1 MEKYKISL
9 IVPVYNAETYLK
21 RCVDSLLH
29 QTYKNLE
36 IILVDDGSTDQS
48 GKICDE
54 YEREKTT
61 VKVIHKENGGLVSAW
76 KRGVMESTGEYLCFI
91 DSDDW
96 IEVQMIREMADSLI
110 GIQKEII
117 SSDYVIEYT
126 SGKRR
131 EVYQQLQ
138 PGEYTQKGLKEDV
151 LHILLGREKR
161 PVCLSR
167 CMKLIS
173 RELIIQNLKY
183 SDPAI
188 RMGEDVMII
197 LPALIDCERLV
208 IMDHKVYYHYFY
220 ADDSMVHR
228 YDSGLYKNIRHLKE
242 IIEKILED
250 KLAGIDREEIEKG
263 AQREYLLLLLLVL
276 KNEAR
281 GNPQGYRKNILDI
294 CKSAEVKKIVK
305 SVDVKVSE
313 TSNQLLYLVLRH
325 PNHLTVSLLR
335 MAMIVYYRRR

>member
-9 IVPVYNAETYLK
+9 IVPVYNTESYLK

-29 QTYKNLE
+29 QKYQNLE

-54 YEREKTT
+54 YEQENASVR
-61 VKVIHKENGGLVSAW
+61 VIHKENGGLVSAW
-76 KRGVMESTGEYLCFI
+76 KCGVKESAGEYLCFI

-96 IEVQMIREMADSLI
+96 ADVQMVCEMADYLTGSR
-110 GIQKEII
+110 KEII
-117 SSDYVIEYT
+117 SSDYVIEYS
-126 SGKRR
+126 SGNHR

-138 PGEYTQKGLKEDV
+138 PGEYTRKDLKEHV
-151 LHILLGREKR
+151 FAILLGQEKR

-188 RMGEDVMII
+188 RMGEDVTVM
-197 LPALIDCERLV
+197 LPAIIDCERLV
-208 IMDHKVYYHYFY
+208 IMDHKIYYHYFY
-220 ADDSMVHR
+220 ADASMVHG
-228 YDSGLYKNIRHLKE
+228 YDPGLYKNIRRLQE
-242 IIEKILED
+242 IIKKILVD
-250 KLAGIDREEIEKG
+250 KFEESDREEMEKG

-281 GNPQGYRKNILDI
+281 GNPGGYRKNILEI
-294 CKSAEVKKIVK
+294 CRSGEVKRIVR
-305 SVDVKVSE
+305 SVEMNVSDK
-313 TSNQLLYLVLRH
+313 SNQLLYLALRY

-335 MAMIVYYRRR
+335 AAMIMYYGRR

>member
-9 IVPVYNAETYLK
+9 IVPVYNTENYLK

-48 GKICDE
+48 GKICDK
-54 YEREKTT
+54 YERENEA
-61 VKVIHKENGGLVSAW
+61 VRVIHKENGGLVSAW
-76 KRGVMESTGEYLCFI
+76 KCGVGESIGEYLCFV

-96 IEVQMIREMADSLI
+96 VEVQMLGGMAEHLTGSR
-110 GIQKEII
+110 GEII

-126 SGKRR
+126 SGNSR

-138 PGEYTQKGLKEDV
+138 PGEYTQKVLKEHV
-151 LHILLGREKR
+151 LQTLLGQEKR

-173 RELIIQNLKY
+173 RELIVQNLKY
-183 SDPAI
+183 SDPSI
-188 RMGEDVMII
+188 RMGEDVTIM
-197 LPALIDCERLV
+197 LPALIDSERLV
-208 IMDHKVYYHYFY
+208 IMDHKIYYHYFY
-220 ADDSMVHR
+220 ADDSMVHG
-228 YDSGLYKNIRHLKE
+228 YDPGLYQNIRHLRE
-242 IIEKILED
+242 IIEKILVN
-250 KLAGIDREEIEKG
+250 KLEGTNLEKMKEG

-281 GNPQGYRKNILDI
+281 GNREGYHRNILYI
-294 CKSAEVKKIVK
+294 SRSKEVKDLIRSIKIQ
-305 SVDVKVSE
+305 VSE
-313 TSNQLLYLVLRH
+313 KSNQLLYLVLRH

-335 MAMIVYYRRR
+335 AAMIVYYGRR

>member
-9 IVPVYNAETYLK
+9 IVPVYNKEDYLK

-29 QTYKNLE
+29 QIYKNME

-54 YEREKTT
+54 YERKNGT
-61 VKVIHKENGGLVSAW
+61 VRVLHKENGGLVSAW
-76 KRGVMESTGEYLCFI
+76 KCGVKESTGEYLCFI

-96 IEVQMIREMADSLI
+96 ADAQLVSEMADHLTGSRR
-110 GIQKEII
+110 EII
-117 SSDYVIEYT
+117 SSDYMIEYT
-126 SGKRR
+126 SGNSRK
-131 EVYQQLQ
+131 VYQELP
-138 PGEYTQKGLKEDV
+138 PGEYTQKALKEGV
-151 LHILLGREKR
+151 LYTLLGQEKR

-173 RELIIQNLKY
+173 RELIVQNMKY

-188 RMGEDVMII
+188 RMGEDVTIMF
-197 LPALIDCERLV
+197 PALINCERLV
-208 IMDHKVYYHYFY
+208 IMDHKIYYHYFY
-220 ADDSMVHR
+220 ADTSMVHG
-228 YDSGLYKNIRHLKE
+228 YDSGLYRNIRQLYE
-242 IIEKILED
+242 IIDRVLSDKFSGTMLEEM
-250 KLAGIDREEIEKG
+250 RKG

-281 GNPQGYRKNILDI
+281 GNPKGYRRNILEI
-294 CKSAEVKKIVK
+294 CRSEEIKRTVK
-305 SVDVKVSE
+305 SVDIDVSE
-313 TSNQLLYLVLRH
+313 KSNRLLYLVLRH

-335 MAMIVYYRRR
+335 AAVILYYRRR